1 MDNVTHGTEVCSESV
16 WRTRKYPWIQES
28 LHNVAVSPCLCIR
41 APALCL
47 PPAVSSQW
55 SHKALELWCCVC
67 IINWTCSCFIC
78 PCTTLQIHILHFYI
92 SKYLES
98 GLIQRLQHSIRNIR
112 IDIGWRYINVCIL
125 RSFKEIFYD
134 YSTSNID
141 SNIQKVEVFSC
152 LILIPKVLVV
162 LHIMMLHFLVCPKN
176 AH

>member
-1 MDNVTHGTEVCSESV
+1 MSRMARRCAPNLSGEPASIPGSRSPCTMWPCLRVCVYERQLCVYLLQS
-16 WRTRKYPWIQES
+16 
-28 LHNVAVSPCLCIR
+28 AVSDHTKLWSSDVVFVLSIEPARVLS
-41 APALCL
+41 APAL
-47 PPAVSSQW
+47 
-55 SHKALELWCCVC
+55 
-67 IINWTCSCFIC
+67 
-78 PCTTLQIHILHFYI
+78 TLQIHILHFYI
-92 SKYLES
+92 SRYLES

-152 LILIPKVLVV
+152 LIPKVLVV

>member
-1 MDNVTHGTEVCSESV
+1 MDNVTHGMEVCSESV
-16 WRTRKYPWIQES
+16 WRTRKYPWVQES

-67 IINWTCSCFIC
+67 IINWTCSCFIS
-78 PCTTLQIHILHFYI
+78 PCINFTNTHSTLLHKQI
-92 SKYLES
+92 S

-112 IDIGWRYINVCIL
+112 IHIGWRYINVCIL

-152 LILIPKVLVV
+152 LIPKVLVV